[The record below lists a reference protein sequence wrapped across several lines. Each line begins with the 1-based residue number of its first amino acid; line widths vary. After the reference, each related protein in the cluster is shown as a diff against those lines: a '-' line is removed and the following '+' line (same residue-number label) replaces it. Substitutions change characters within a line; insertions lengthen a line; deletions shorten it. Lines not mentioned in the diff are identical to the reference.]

1 MSRIGLENPLLTQFI
16 HRLTESYPFHLLP
29 FVSSLIPLIIS
40 FFLSSQRRIISI
52 QLSES
57 HLFYLFSLLSL
68 NLSYQ
73 SIMPTVLSSQLIILL
88 FLPITVIW
96 RRMLLFLFPI
106 PGYPRRL
113 WSQLPV
119 LTATLPILPLEQLQR
134 QSIPFIHDFGSS
146 FKLVATGITSPLRVT
161 CVAHDGSNFN
171 QILKK
176 DEIRSDCVVQQLFE
190 LLNRLL
196 AEKNCESQN
205 PSFQDIHLRIYRVS
219 QIEE

>member
-1 MSRIGLENPLLTQFI
+1 MEKDAPIPLPN
-16 HRLTESYPFHLLP
+16 SW
-29 FVSSLIPLIIS
+29 VSS
-40 FFLSSQRRIISI
+40 SS
-52 QLSES
+52 L
-57 HLFYLFSLLSL
+57 
-68 NLSYQ
+68 
-73 SIMPTVLSSQLIILL
+73 
-88 FLPITVIW
+88 
-96 RRMLLFLFPI
+96 
-106 PGYPRRL
+106 RL

-119 LTATLPILPLEQLQR
+119 LTATLPILPLEQPQR